1 GTGALQLIGIVG
13 GIGLCDHLAV
23 AGFEG
28 FGVGLALA
36 FQFGLASGLGGQ
48 AVGNGLLA
56 QPLGLLL
63 GRATGGLVGFTGSRL
78 TSRQFGINGGNAVLR
93 MALLLLHGQRLG
105 IKVAG
110 LGQAVLRVVR
120 ISRRD
125 QVLIALLAVLP
136 FALEPLTLG
145 LGLGLG
151 IEQAFDLLDAG
162 LGMR

>member
-1 GTGALQLIGIVG
+1 
-13 GIGLCDHLAV
+13 
-23 AGFEG
+23 
-28 FGVGLALA
+28 
-36 FQFGLASGLGGQ
+36 
-48 AVGNGLLA
+48 GNGLLA

-162 LGMR
+162 LGMRLARLQLQGVLVVVQRHAPVLRRVRLVRARDQGSIAFI